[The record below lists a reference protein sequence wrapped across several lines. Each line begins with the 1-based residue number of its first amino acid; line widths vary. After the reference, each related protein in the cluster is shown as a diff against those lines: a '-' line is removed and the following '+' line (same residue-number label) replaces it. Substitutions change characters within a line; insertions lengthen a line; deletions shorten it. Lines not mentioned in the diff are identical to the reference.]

1 MESNRFELEVEGRLE
16 NLSVISDFVAD
27 AAKQLGIDSPTTS
40 RIQLAVDEACT
51 NIIQHAYLEQEDIIT
66 LTLELVNDNLVVT
79 VKDRGKPFDP
89 STVPPPDLGADLD
102 KRRVGGLGIHFIRKL
117 MDDVSYNFDVE
128 RGNTL
133 IMRKRLPRD

>member
-79 VKDRGKPFDP
+79 VNDWGKPFDP